1 MWPSTG
7 RHRNQPLSDP
17 PALGPRGK
25 NHTIDGPTPVRR
37 RAGVGPPVG
46 SEGLPLSQ
54 GASPR
59 PSHRPTSHP
68 QSLCESQPPLQRS
81 RRWTYIRGT
90 TQDSRIGG
98 GIGNGLASDSM
109 SAPAHAGTNLH
120 RTEILAA
127 ARVFVPLRRVGCFAV
142 TAAAGSTCCFVAA
155 AAAAA
160 EGAETAVP
168 CLVIV
173 GHFYCV

>member
-25 NHTIDGPTPVRR
+25 NHHRR
-37 RAGVGPPVG
+37 PHPSPKTRRGVGPPVG

-127 ARVFVPLRRVGCFAV
+127 ARVFVLLRRVGCFVV
-142 TAAAGSTCCFVAA
+142 TAAASCSCC
-155 AAAAA
+155 
-160 EGAETAVP
+160 
-168 CLVIV
+168 
-173 GHFYCV
+173 